1 MNLANKDLPEELQS
15 PISALLDEKSLRKA
29 EYYLKKIIL
38 AIGIIIAGYYANK
51 DGFFN

>member
-1 MNLANKDLPEELQS
+1 MNLANKDLPEELQK
-15 PISALLDEKSLRKA
+15 PISVLLNEKNLRRA
-29 EYYLKKIIL
+29 EHYLKKIIL